1 MLDRTQSCT
10 GPRPPDRADPGP
22 RNRTGRDVGTSW
34 PSCQVDVAAQGGRKR
49 PCPQSF
55 ALTLTSRPS
64 VPSPVDPE
72 TSGLA
77 SGSAWSTSGKHPTLS
92 CRHDDGAVAA
102 APAYASSDTGMRG
115 AFLLLAAR
123 KHSYAVIDGGRQS
136 PRRRRG
142 GVFIL
147 RSRHLRTWTRRRFSR
162 VLTAAA
168 ACWWVACS
176 ERRNSDSSEEIA
188 ERVGWV
194 LLNRLDLG
202 TGEMPDKLRA
212 LDGGMIRIAGY
223 VVPIEDHMT
232 RASEFLLAPYSG
244 ACIHT
249 PPPPPDQI
257 LQVVMEADPVRFQMD
272 RCYWLEGR
280 LRISDSESPYGRVAY
295 RLEGKS
301 LTPYASAD

>member
-1 MLDRTQSCT
+1 MDAGDRIESQH
-10 GPRPPDRADPGP
+10 AAF
-22 RNRTGRDVGTSW
+22 RTR
-34 PSCQVDVAAQGGRKR
+34 QRI
-49 PCPQSF
+49 
-55 ALTLTSRPS
+55 L
-64 VPSPVDPE
+64 
-72 TSGLA
+72 
-77 SGSAWSTSGKHPTLS
+77 
-92 CRHDDGAVAA
+92 AA
-102 APAYASSDTGMRG
+102 APACAASDIGIRG
-115 AFLLLAAR
+115 AVLLLAAR
-123 KHSYAVIDGGRQS
+123 IHSYAVTKGRRQS

-142 GVFIL
+142 TVFIL

-162 VLTAAA
+162 AFAAA
-168 ACWWVACS
+168 AGCWAVACS
-176 ERRNSDSSEEIA
+176 EPPNSDSPEDIA
-188 ERVGWV
+188 QQVGWV

-244 ACIHT
+244 ACIHS
-249 PPPPPDQI
+249 PAPPPDQI

-301 LTPYASAD
+301 LTPYADAY